1 MKEYIKKLLEGVPYD
16 MNGTAKTPEANHLL
30 NVNNRAM
37 KLPRAKAEFF
47 YHIVAKLLYLCRRTQ
62 QDIQTAIAFLCTRLK
77 NLDKV
82 DYKKLTRVIQY
93 IRDTQD
99 ITLTIEADD
108 SPHWWVDCS
117 YVVHPLAAQGIP
129 EPTTIIYQDNKSTIL
144 QSENGRLSSTK

>member
-1 MKEYIKKLLEGVPYD
+1 
-16 MNGTAKTPEANHLL
+16 
-30 NVNNRAM
+30 M
-37 KLPRAKAEFF
+37 KLPRDKAEFF
-47 YHIVAKLLYLCRRTQ
+47 YHIVSKLLYLCRRTQ

-108 SPHWWVDCS
+108 NPHWWVDCS
-117 YVVHPLAAQGIP
+117 YTVHWDMKSHTGILMS
-129 EPTTIIYQDNKSTIL
+129 ISKGCMSTVSSKQKLNIK
-144 QSENGRLSSTK
+144 SSTEAKIVAIDNASYQI